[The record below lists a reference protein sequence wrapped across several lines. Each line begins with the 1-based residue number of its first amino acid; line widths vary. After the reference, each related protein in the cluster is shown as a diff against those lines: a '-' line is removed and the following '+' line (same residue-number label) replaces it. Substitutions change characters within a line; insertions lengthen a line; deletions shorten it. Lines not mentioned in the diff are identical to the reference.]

1 MSEINNPKDI
11 KFNIKDRN
19 FSLKKN
25 DFKNDSK
32 ELFLFDYLTDNKKNK
47 FFKSDDKA
55 VSIHMLDQDE
65 GTKGTITS
73 KDIQIFL
80 QDKKVQKK
88 RYHWKWYG

>member
-32 ELFLFDYLTDNKKNK
+32 ELFLFDYLTDNKKK
-47 FFKSDDKA
+47 QVF
-55 VSIHMLDQDE
+55 
-65 GTKGTITS
+65 
-73 KDIQIFL
+73 
-80 QDKKVQKK
+80 
-88 RYHWKWYG
+88 

>member
-32 ELFLFDYLTDNKKNK
+32 ELFLFDYLTDNKKKTSFLNP
-47 FFKSDDKA
+47 
-55 VSIHMLDQDE
+55 M
-65 GTKGTITS
+65 TKL
-73 KDIQIFL
+73 FL
-80 QDKKVQKK
+80 STC
-88 RYHWKWYG
+88 

>member
-32 ELFLFDYLTDNKKNK
+32 ELFLFDYLTDNKKTSFLNP
-47 FFKSDDKA
+47 
-55 VSIHMLDQDE
+55 M
-65 GTKGTITS
+65 TKL
-73 KDIQIFL
+73 FL
-80 QDKKVQKK
+80 STC
-88 RYHWKWYG
+88 